1 MAALW
6 SSGSPDLLSREFI
19 AFHVSGGT
27 TEMLLVEPEI
37 GGRGDGSFGVRLG
50 ITRLGGT
57 LDLNAGQAIDRAGVM
72 MGLDFPCG
80 AELERMALEGIREG
94 VRFERTGVS
103 VKGCGCNLS
112 GLENKVAAMLKN
124 GSDPRAAAMYTLD
137 FVGRTLIKLTD
148 NALEEM
154 TTKGHKKVPVLYA
167 GGVMSCSI
175 IKDMIKRRGYDSRF
189 AEPKFSSDN
198 AAGTALLAAT
208 GTEGTG
214 FWQR

>member
-1 MAALW
+1 
-6 SSGSPDLLSREFI
+6 
-19 AFHVSGGT
+19 
-27 TEMLLVEPEI
+27 
-37 GGRGDGSFGVRLG
+37 
-50 ITRLGGT
+50 
-57 LDLNAGQAIDRAGVM
+57 
-72 MGLDFPCG
+72 
-80 AELERMALEGIREG
+80 
-94 VRFERTGVS
+94 
-103 VKGCGCNLS
+103 
-112 GLENKVAAMLKN
+112 MLKN